1 MIDVT
6 VADWVATVRV
16 ADFSPLS
23 AYDAT
28 FAWAL
33 RDTVV
38 ALADDD
44 EVKVI
49 VLRAAGP
56 DFAPDVPTAPLPD
69 DRSADW
75 RRVFAG
81 AKGLYQSLAF
91 CKKVVVT
98 EVDGACRAGGSA
110 LVLCSDLTV
119 ASDRSTFGSPFLST
133 PEANFVLAAL
143 TMRLNRAK
151 AWAVTDSLLD
161 AARADDV
168 GLVNQ
173 VVPAG
178 SLRAE
183 VDALAA
189 RATAMPLDGV
199 TMSKMLL
206 QAVLDAHG
214 VGRDFDLATHYA
226 ARRRGAERKG
236 APVDGDG

>member
-1 MIDVT
+1 VIDVKVAGWVGT
-6 VADWVATVRV
+6 VQVPDFAGLTRYD
-16 ADFSPLS
+16 ADF
-23 AYDAT
+23 AGE
-28 FAWAL
+28 L

-38 ALADDD
+38 ALADDS

-49 VLRAAGP
+49 VLRADGE
-56 DFAPDVPTAPLPD
+56 DFAPDLAEVSPPA
-69 DRSADW
+69 DRSATW

-81 AKGLYQSLAF
+81 AKGLYQSVAF

-98 EVDGACRAGGSA
+98 EVDGACRGAGSA

-119 ASDRSTFGSPFLST
+119 AAETSSFGSPFLTT

-151 AWAVTDSLLD
+151 AWAITGDVLD
-161 AARADDV
+161 AARAEEV

-173 VVPAG
+173 VVPRA

-183 VDALAA
+183 VDALAD
-189 RATAMPLDGV
+189 RVTAMPLDGV

-226 ARRRGAERKG
+226 ARRRQAEETEGGPR
-236 APVDGDG
+236 

>member
-1 MIDVT
+1 MIDVK
-6 VADWVATVRV
+6 VADWVGTVQV
-16 ADFSPLS
+16 ADFAGLS
-23 AYDAT
+23 RYDAA
-28 FAWAL
+28 FAWEL

-38 ALADDD
+38 ALADDS

-49 VLRAAGP
+49 VLRTDGG
-56 DFAPDVPTAPLPD
+56 DFAPDVPGAPLPS
-69 DRSADW
+69 DRSATW

-98 EVDGACRAGGSA
+98 EVTGACRGAGSA

-119 ASDRSTFGSPFLST
+119 AAEESSFGSPFLAV
-133 PEANFVLAAL
+133 PESNFVLAAL

-151 AWAVTDSLLD
+151 AWAVTGDVLD
-161 AARADDV
+161 AARAEEV

-173 VVPAG
+173 VVPGA

-183 VDALAA
+183 TDALAA
-189 RATAMPLDGV
+189 RVTAMPLDGV

-226 ARRRGAERKG
+226 ARRRHAENAGGGAL
-236 APVDGDG
+236 